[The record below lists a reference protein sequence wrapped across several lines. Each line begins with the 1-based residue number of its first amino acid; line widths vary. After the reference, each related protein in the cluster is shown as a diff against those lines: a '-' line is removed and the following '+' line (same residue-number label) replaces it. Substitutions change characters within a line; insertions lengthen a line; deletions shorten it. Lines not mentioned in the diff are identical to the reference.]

1 MDPDTTVT
9 PAATVRAG
17 WFGKLPSLGDFG
29 TRRLPPAMVAR
40 CDAWLSAGLAA
51 SRQQLG
57 THWLDAYLN
66 APIWRFA
73 WAPGVAGPEGWLGV
87 LMPSVDRVGRYFPL
101 LLAAPCGL
109 DLLAGLAPE
118 AADAW
123 LDRLAQIAQGCLD
136 PATRLD
142 DLEAALDALP
152 LPLPATTVRLDA
164 TDEANSSG
172 VSATA
177 GTPLAPLLHALALRR
192 LLQPTPAQPHSLWWS
207 GASPD
212 GPSALHRTAD
222 LPAAADFAA
231 LLDGRW

>member
-1 MDPDTTVT
+1 MTAPDTTT
-9 PAATVRAG
+9 AATVRAG
-17 WFGKLPSLGDFG
+17 WFGKLPALGDFG

-40 CDAWLSAGLAA
+40 CDAWLSAGLAT

-57 THWLDAYLN
+57 AHWLDTYLT

-73 WAPGVAGPEGWLGV
+73 WAPGLAGPAGWLGV

-109 DLLAGLAPE
+109 DSLAGLAPQ

-123 LDRLAQIAQGCLD
+123 LDRLAQIAQGSLD

-152 LPLPATTVRLDA
+152 LPLPAMPVSLDA
-164 TDEANSSG
+164 ADEAGSVG
-172 VSATA
+172 VRAAA
-177 GTPLAPLLHALALRR
+177 GTPLSPLLRALALRQ
-192 LLQPTPAQPHSLWWS
+192 LLQPTLAQPHSLWWS